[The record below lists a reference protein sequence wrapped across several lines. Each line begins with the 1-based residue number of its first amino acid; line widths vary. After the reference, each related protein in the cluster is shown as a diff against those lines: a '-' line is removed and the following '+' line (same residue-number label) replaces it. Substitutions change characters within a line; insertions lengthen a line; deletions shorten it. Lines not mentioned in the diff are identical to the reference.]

1 MRWFRGELPDSSF
14 ERLRAAIQNSSIKTR
29 LMIGLIPP
37 VLIILIVT
45 GYLTYFI
52 SSKFIHSAIER
63 SSQLQVMALNHEIEY
78 FLDHCRQDLSNL
90 AKGNLSEDALR
101 RFLSLNKLTGGSDY
115 LGIAFISQ
123 KTADHLIYMA
133 KDGYIAQIPP
143 AMISEIKPIPL
154 IYYEKVKQLTPDQV
168 WLSPI
173 TELEFPFPEPDNPNQ
188 KLIRK
193 VINMATPCCM
203 SGGATGYLIV
213 MVDVLNLR
221 NILSLYNS
229 SQSPIWAFERTAEE
243 RYFYLFDLD
252 GWILFQSEPVEKP
265 HADLSS
271 HLARTGFTGILGR
284 QGQESAFLPDSIFR
298 NYWKMVEDV
307 RESRNSVLM
316 LTTHKPNY
324 YDRDYF
330 LAYAPV
336 RFKSSDSAKPQ
347 VVAGVAY
354 MDISRLTMAAG
365 FKHMDTMFLVTIAAA
380 LVVAGLIY
388 LLGGIITQPI
398 VKLAQA
404 VKDLSQQPELEAIH
418 IPHFG
423 REIKGLQQ
431 AINTMIATLSRQVG
445 EIRQKDRKIR
455 SAILKEQ
462 ALLDRATTG
471 PDPDENRDR
480 VPSIVGYGARIEK
493 LKSEIL
499 KAAQADADVLIIGE
513 TGTGKQ
519 LAAEAIH
526 NLSARRGKA
535 FISIN
540 CGALDE
546 NLLLDT
552 LFGHVKGAF
561 TEAKTDRKGAFME
574 ADRGTL
580 FLDEIQ
586 VASPRVQQAML
597 RAIAMRKVKP
607 LGSDRETDVEVRLI
621 VATNVDLKGLID
633 KGLFRE
639 DLYFRL
645 KVITVHTPPLR
656 EQKENIPVLARHF
669 LGLQERLTARA
680 AKGLSKGALSM
691 LMRYDWPGNVR
702 ELQNCLTRA
711 GVMADGQLIQADDIH
726 LDAEDGDED
735 RAEAF
740 PEAAAVLPAD
750 TPPGLNARQRKV
762 FAAIAAQGQVTR
774 GQYQALIG
782 GNLPARTAI
791 YDLQDLAAKGIL
803 KKTGRGPATHYVL
816 QKPHNVGSRP

>member
-1 MRWFRGELPDSSF
+1 MRWLRGELPDSSF

-45 GYLTYFI
+45 GYITYFI
-52 SSKFIHSAIER
+52 SSKFINSAIER

-90 AKGNLSEDALR
+90 AKENVSEDALR
-101 RFLSLNKLTGGSDY
+101 RFLALNKLTGNVDY

-133 KDGYIAQIPP
+133 KDGYIAQISS

-154 IYYEKVKQLTPDQV
+154 IYYEKVKQLAPDQV

-193 VINMATPCCM
+193 VINMATPGCM
-203 SGGATGYLIV
+203 SGGAAGYLIV
-213 MVDVLNLR
+213 MVDALNLR

-243 RYFYLFDLD
+243 RYFYFFDLD

-284 QGQESAFLPDSIFR
+284 QGQESAFLPDSIFG

-307 RESRNSVLM
+307 RESRNSALM

-324 YDRDYF
+324 YGRDYF

-336 RFKSSDSAKPQ
+336 RFRSSDHARPQ
-347 VVAGVAY
+347 VVGGVAY

-365 FKHMDTMFLVTIAAA
+365 FKHMDTMFLVTIAAPWW
-380 LVVAGLIY
+380 LWQ
-388 LLGGIITQPI
+388 LLGGIITRPI

-404 VKDLSQQPELEAIH
+404 VKNLSQQPELEAIH
-418 IPHFG
+418 ISHFG

-431 AINTMIATLSRQVG
+431 AINTMIATLNRQLE

-462 ALLDRATTG
+462 APLDRAISG
-471 PDPDENRDR
+471 PEPDESRDR
-480 VPSIVGYGARIEK
+480 VPSIVGYGRRIEK

-499 KAAQADADVLIIGE
+499 KAARADADVLIIGE

-561 TEAKTDRKGAFME
+561 TEAKTDRKGAFLE

-597 RAIAMRKVKP
+597 RATAMRKVKP
-607 LGSDRETDVEVRLI
+607 LGSDREMDVDVRLI

-645 KVITVHTPPLR
+645 KVITVNTPPLR
-656 EQKENIPVLARHF
+656 EQKENIPVLSRHF
-669 LGLQERLTARA
+669 LGLQERLTGRT
-680 AKGLSKGALSM
+680 AKGVSKGALSM

-702 ELQNCLTRA
+702 ELQNCITRA
-711 GVMADGQLIQADDIH
+711 VVMAEGPLIQADDIH
-726 LDAEDGDED
+726 LDTEDGDGD

-740 PEAAAVLPAD
+740 LEAAAALPVGA
-750 TPPGLNARQRKV
+750 PPGLNARQRTAW
-762 FAAIAAQGQVTR
+762 AAIAAQGQITR

-791 YDLQDLAAKGIL
+791 YDLQNLVTKGIL

-816 QKPHNVGSRP
+816 SEKTDSGRQ